1 MTAAQRESLVG
12 ICDSILACG
21 FAPADIRLRA
31 ENLRARLTHDFS
43 RLRFGDLLGL

>member
-1 MTAAQRESLVG
+1 MTAAQREALVG
-12 ICDSILACG
+12 MCDAVLACDCTPG
-21 FAPADIRLRA
+21 DIRIRA